1 MYIRVSDG
9 SNATKTAIDLAG
21 TEQWRVSLGSRSI
34 TQTSTAG
41 TLQDARNTHGT
52 LPLSLTLM
60 VRGGTKE
67 KNRAIISRIISRMQ
81 GKVQVGELD
90 GYDGLVF
97 IGNLKSYTV
106 NAQSARWYTVTLVIE
121 CEQWITGTLPIV
133 QTRRLKQG
141 DVYYFALLNCPEKG
155 WTTIKRGTKAD
166 GSDATVEQEISPNEV
181 PVVNPYTREWMGI
194 YGGISQFS
202 ALSGES
208 VFTHIIT
215 ESHGDG
221 DTPGLI
227 PTPVSFRIKPTSA
240 GMKSITIEATSADT
254 PDNNWVIEL
263 ENIGDGYTFELVA
276 PRPGSD
282 SIFTFYMLDASGT
295 AIEAENIVKTI
306 SRWPVYAG
314 GSMTIS
320 ITGVSED
327 TENGSKINFTFTMP
341 ALKAL

>member
-9 SNATKTAIDLAG
+9 SNATKTNIDLTG
-21 TEQWRVSLGSRSI
+21 TEQWRVSLGARSI

-41 TLQDARNTHGT
+41 TLQDARNSHGT

-60 VRGGTKE
+60 VRGGTRE

-81 GKVQVGELD
+81 GKVQVGGLD
-90 GYDGLVF
+90 GYTGVVF
-97 IGNLKSYTV
+97 IGNLKSYSV
-106 NAQSARWYTVTLVIE
+106 NPQSARWHTVTLVID
-121 CEQWITGTLPIV
+121 CEQWITGALPIL

-141 DVYYFALLNCPEKG
+141 DDYYFSLLDYPSAG

-166 GSDATVEQEISPNEV
+166 GSDATTVQEIGPDETPIV
-181 PVVNPYTREWMGI
+181 DPYTKDWMGI
-194 YGGISQFS
+194 YGGISQFD

-227 PTPVSFRIKPTSA
+227 PTPVSFRVKPTSA
-240 GMKSITIEATSADT
+240 GMESITIEATSADT

-276 PRPGSD
+276 PRPGSGD
-282 SIFTFYMLDASGT
+282 FFTFYMLDASGT
-295 AIEAENIVKTI
+295 AIEADNIVKNIT
-306 SRWPVYAG
+306 RWPVYAG

-327 TENGSKINFTFTMP
+327 AENGSKINFTFTMP